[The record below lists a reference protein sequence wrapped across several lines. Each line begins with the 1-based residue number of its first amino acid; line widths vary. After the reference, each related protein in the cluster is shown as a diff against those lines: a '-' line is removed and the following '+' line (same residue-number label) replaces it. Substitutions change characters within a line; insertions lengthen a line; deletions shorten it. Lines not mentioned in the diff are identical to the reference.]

1 MFEYA
6 PCEEKLIQVSK
17 AIGGVYEMNAVA
29 TRSIARDLAANGTP
43 IDELTVAALT
53 AMIENCAGP
62 KWIDFQAEFKPCN
75 HTWVSTHCPPDHIGG
90 EMCTG
95 CNETRTT

>member
-29 TRSIARDLAANGTP
+29 TRSIARDLAA
-43 IDELTVAALT
+43 LL
-53 AMIENCAGP
+53 
-62 KWIDFQAEFKPCN
+62 FQY
-75 HTWVSTHCPPDHIGG
+75 WVPPSWL
-90 EMCTG
+90 EK
-95 CNETRTT
+95 